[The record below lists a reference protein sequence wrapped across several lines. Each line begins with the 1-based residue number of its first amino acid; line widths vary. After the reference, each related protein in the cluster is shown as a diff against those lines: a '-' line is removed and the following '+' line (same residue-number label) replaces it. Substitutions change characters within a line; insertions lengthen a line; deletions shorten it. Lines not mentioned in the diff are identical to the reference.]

1 MFRNLLTKPQ
11 GETRNMFL
19 LELTY
24 TELKTDSEEAAAMN
38 FAQEQ
43 QSAITGHSLSFCL
56 FPTASR
62 LQELLS
68 SPAFSCCSW
77 PKALP
82 ESCAELG
89 NVVSLR
95 FPKQGSQHRL
105 TQLKTWHCWEGGWT
119 KMMGLKASTHLV
131 VWSRMHNQASPSAAP
146 MTFLSMVFNWG

>member
-19 LELTY
+19 LELTH

-89 NVVSLR
+89 KRCLPALSKAGLPAQTYTAKDLTLLGRRLNKNDG
-95 FPKQGSQHRL
+95 FESQH
-105 TQLKTWHCWEGGWT
+105 TFGCVIQNAQP
-119 KMMGLKASTHLV
+119 GLSLGSTNDISVHGV
-131 VWSRMHNQASPSAAP
+131 
-146 MTFLSMVFNWG
+146 